1 MFYSIYPRLGIVLL
15 IGTLLLALW
24 KGGVAERIGACLNV
38 GNGFVTMALHPFLN
52 PDAAAIATLAFDA
65 IAAVGFLFL
74 AMRYASLWLG
84 AAMLFQAVQFSLHAY
99 YLVNTLSP
107 DVTHAWINNFDT
119 TGINIAIILGTVSVW
134 RRRVRTRV
142 APAATHGV
150 SA

>member
-15 IGTLLLALW
+15 LGTLLLALW

-38 GNGFVTMALHPFLN
+38 GNALVTMALHPFLT

-65 IAAVGFLFL
+65 VAAVGFLFL

-99 YLVNTLSP
+99 YLVNSLAP
-107 DVTHAWINNFDT
+107 DVTHAWINNIDT
-119 TGINIAIILGTVSVW
+119 TGINLAIILGTITVW
-134 RRRVRTRV
+134 RRRARARI
-142 APAATHGV
+142 APAATPG
-150 SA
+150 ARA